1 MEIFGSVIV
10 VCLLCRVWS
19 TSYLTNV
26 LAVCRHRCV
35 LAPPPPLEQR
45 SVGGAMAPLTE
56 RASKDTA
63 LLPISVIFEAHRC
76 LRCNR
81 TATAAAERRYDYA
94 GIPGHV
100 SDAAPLVAAC
110 LPS

>member
-35 LAPPPPLEQR
+35 LAPPSPLEQR

-81 TATAAAERRYDYA
+81 TAAAAAKRRYDYA
-94 GIPGHV
+94 RIPGQV
-100 SDAAPLVAAC
+100 SDASQRLAA
-110 LPS
+110 

>member
-35 LAPPPPLEQR
+35 LAPPSPLEQR

-56 RASKDTA
+56 RASKNTA
-63 LLPISVIFEAHRC
+63 LLPISVIFEAHRS
-76 LRCNR
+76 LPCNR
-81 TATAAAERRYDYA
+81 TAAAAATRPYDYA
-94 GIPGHV
+94 PIPPQL
-100 SDAAPLVAAC
+100 SNPSQRLAP
-110 LPS
+110 